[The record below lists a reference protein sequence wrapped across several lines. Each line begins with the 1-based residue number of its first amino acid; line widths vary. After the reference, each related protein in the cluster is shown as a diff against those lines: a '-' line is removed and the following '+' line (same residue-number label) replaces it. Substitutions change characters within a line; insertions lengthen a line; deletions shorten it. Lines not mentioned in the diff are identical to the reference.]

1 VTDSQNQPNEVETG
15 KYKVQN
21 ARNEEMYK
29 FSSYNQLLEKLVYVP
44 RDVLKCISPKKGRP

>member
-1 VTDSQNQPNEVETG
+1 MTDSQNQPNKVETG

-44 RDVLKCISPKKGRP
+44 RDVLKFISPQKGRP